1 MRRREFITL
10 LGGAAAVW
18 PLSAHAQQP
27 PRVPRVAV
35 LMNAAETD
43 SEGQARVTLFSR
55 RLQELGWTDSR
66 NAQIIHYWGAN
77 SPEKLQ
83 AAVAQLLAQAPDVVV
98 QGSGAAGLAMLQQA
112 TRTIPIVFVMIVEPV
127 AEGFVQNLAHPGANI
142 TGFTNLEPTVGG
154 KWLELLKEIAPRV
167 TRVAVMSNP
176 EVSPPTLLY
185 ALSIEQASKQLAI
198 EVARAPVRQPADIE
212 AAMARLARDPG
223 GGLILPPDS
232 FTVLH
237 RSSITKLAAQYGL
250 PAIYGQRIFAE
261 EGALV
266 TYGINASDQFRKA
279 ADYVNRILHGEKP
292 ADLPVEQPTKFELVI
307 NLHTARALGLDVP
320 PVLSARADE
329 VIE

>member
-1 MRRREFITL
+1 MRRRGFIKVV
-10 LGGAAAVW
+10 GGTAAW
-18 PLSAHAQQP
+18 PLAARAQQP
-27 PRVPRVAV
+27 TRVSRVAV

-43 SEGQARVTLFSR
+43 SEGQARVRLFAR
-55 RLQELGWTDSR
+55 RLQELGWTDSG
-66 NAQIIHYWGAN
+66 NIQIIHYWGAN
-77 SPEKLQ
+77 SAEKLQ

-98 QGSGAAGLAMLQQA
+98 NGSGSAGLATLQQA
-112 TRTIPIVFVMIVEPV
+112 TRTIPIVFVLIVEPV
-127 AEGFVQNLAHPGANI
+127 AQGFVQNLAHPGANI
-142 TGFTNLEPTVGG
+142 TGFTNSEPTFGG
-154 KWLELLKEIAPRV
+154 KWVELLKEIAPRV

-185 ALSIEQASKQLAI
+185 ALSIEQAGKQLAI

-212 AAMARLARDPG
+212 AAMARLAREPG

-237 RSSITKLAAQYGL
+237 RSSITKLVAQYGL

-266 TYGINASDQFRKA
+266 TYGINASEQFRKA

-307 NLHTARALGLDVP
+307 NLKTAKALGLTVP
-320 PVLSARADE
+320 LIMQMTADE